1 MISYH
6 TQIEQYS
13 QNTNIQ
19 SGFNSAV
26 FINSGLCNLTLNG
39 ATLTPGQSLTVEGN
53 AGEIDVTNQYNVV
66 FILTGNSP
74 QITVV
79 KKIYNGI

>member
-26 FINSGLCNLTLNG
+26 FINSGSCNLTVNG
-39 ATLTPGQSLTVEGN
+39 ATIGVGQSLSIDGN
-53 AGEIDVTNQYNVV
+53 AGEIDVTNQYNVI
-66 FILTGNSP
+66 FIVSGVNP